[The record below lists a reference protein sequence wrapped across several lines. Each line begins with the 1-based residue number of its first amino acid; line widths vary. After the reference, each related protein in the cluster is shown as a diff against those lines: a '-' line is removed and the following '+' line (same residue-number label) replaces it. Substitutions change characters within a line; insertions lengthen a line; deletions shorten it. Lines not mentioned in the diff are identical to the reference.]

1 MSRPTPSES
10 YADLGLQIAALMFHV
25 EQTTPS
31 TAATQPDRAP
41 SGGFTWNNRLVFH
54 DSCFTWNRRRSLAKF
69 ARHPATFPSGRTRG
83 SVNDNRVGPLQLG
96 AAVHA
101 SSTLPLGNSTPTN
114 PCFSIITVTKL
125 PGVVGWV
132 KLQPK
137 FLRKG
142 VKTTVPDPLSA
153 MRQTV
158 VSGKE
163 WCS

>member
-1 MSRPTPSES
+1 
-10 YADLGLQIAALMFHV
+10 MFHV
-25 EQTTPS
+25 EQTAVT
-31 TAATQPDRAP
+31 
-41 SGGFTWNNRLVFH
+41 GM
-54 DSCFTWNRRRSLAKF
+54 F

-83 SVNDNRVGPLQLG
+83 SVNDNRVGPSPTW

-101 SSTLPLGNSTPTN
+101 YSTLPLGNSTPTN
-114 PCFSIITVTKL
+114 PGFSIITVTKL

>member
-25 EQTTPS
+25 EQPTRVS
-31 TAATQPDRAP
+31 
-41 SGGFTWNNRLVFH
+41 RLVFH
-54 DSCFTWNRRRSLAKF
+54 VEHTAVTGQVRASPRDLPKRT
-69 ARHPATFPSGRTRG
+69 HPG
-83 SVNDNRVGPLQLG
+83 SVNNNRVGPSQFR

-101 SSTLPLGNSTPTN
+101 YSTLPLGNSTPTN
-114 PCFSIITVTKL
+114 PGFSIITVTKL

-142 VKTTVPDPLSA
+142 VKTTVPDHLSA